1 MLAKTKNKQG
11 LTLTVWEAVP
21 VTLHGARLAPGGNRF
36 AFLFF
41 SQNPGRRPR
50 TRLSEPPDA
59 ARQPQEKRIQPNSQ
73 PPGSPQPET
82 VARGSGLCWQGTLPR
97 SLCWGRRELLSVTR
111 DSCRANGGDQES
123 GSTESQ
129 GHEAVKPQRSF
140 LQQSDTLILTL
151 GFF

>member
-21 VTLHGARLAPGGNRF
+21 VTVHGARLAPGGNRF

-97 SLCWGRRELLSVTR
+97 SLCWDGGHCSLSPGTAVGPT
-111 DSCRANGGDQES
+111 GE
-123 GSTESQ
+123 TKSQ
-129 GHEAVKPQRSF
+129 KAQRVRVMKR
-140 LQQSDTLILTL
+140 
-151 GFF
+151 